1 MNRAALLAARA
12 VFAAF
17 WLATAAYCV
26 IAFIPFTYV
35 EVIQFQVVPA
45 LSAFARWHPYLFW
58 IALGAAWLTLRED
71 LRRPATRRWVIGFLA
86 VSGAMGLALLFR
98 PLLATLPND
107 ESSLRFGFVALVPLA
122 WVAIID
128 LRGCAGRISWTMP
141 MAGEDGRLF
150 RASFLSAVFLAC
162 VYFGI
167 FLVRF
172 AGDASTGL
180 AGGDLGRAALFSLA
194 SHLLIFAG
202 AFAALSLVRSLAA
215 IAAIPPRAEL
225 VLVAFA
231 AVAVLAAVMRHLVLG
246 ALSLAGRPGIAIAFA
261 LAAVISHAGLSCRLL
276 ASSGRSAPSGIE
288 VFFSPLAPGR
298 DARRLVHVLGL
309 AALAAAAF
317 VLASATAVMDWN
329 FLGQKLTA
337 LLIWA
342 LAFAAF
348 LAIAPSVPRRPRAA
362 ASYLAVAVLVL
373 GAFKGLAATAGV
385 DVATSVDRYAGR
397 DPSFKVLRD
406 LLTRP
411 RGAASRDDSAFYRY
425 LQERTNIPRSVRID
439 PVDVRFVPVVSSS
452 PGPKPNVF
460 IFVID
465 SLRRD
470 YLSPYNPAVSFT
482 PAIGAF
488 ARDSVVF
495 TNAFTRY
502 GGTGLSEPSIWVGG
516 MLPHQQYMTPFYPLN
531 ALQKL
536 VEGENYRSFVSID
549 TILRMILKP
558 DPSTVEIDRGVLTHD
573 LKLERSLADLV
584 SRLRRGE
591 AQGQPVFAYAQPQDL
606 HISTITREGA
616 SVPKGESYPGFYA
629 PYASRL
635 RQADAGFGKFL
646 SALRELG
653 LYDDSIIVLTSDH
666 GDSLGEDGRWGH
678 AYTIF
683 PEILRVPLIVHL
695 PAAMKNR
702 VASNPSGLA
711 FLTDITPT
719 IYSLLGREPELRSGV
734 FGRSLFAARS
744 RDLPAAER
752 ADGNFLVASSY
763 GPVYG
768 ILGGNGRSLYIA
780 DAVNYTDDLYD
791 LTGYPKAPPPALS
804 DEQRAAY
811 RELVRE
817 SVDSIHTFYG
827 VPDAH
832 HGAGGSAPKPGP

>member
-12 VFAAF
+12 LFAGF

-26 IAFIPFTYV
+26 IAFVPFTYV

-45 LSAFARWHPYLFW
+45 LNAFARWHPYLFW
-58 IALGAAWLTLRED
+58 IALAAAWFTLRED
-71 LRRPATRRWVIGFLA
+71 LRRPATRRLVIGFLA
-86 VSGAMGLALLFR
+86 VSGATGLALLFR
-98 PLLATLPND
+98 PLLAALPND
-107 ESSLRFGFVALVPLA
+107 ESSLRFGFVALIPLA

-128 LRGCAGRISWTMP
+128 LRGCAGRISWTP
-141 MAGEDGRLF
+141 PEAGEDGRLF
-150 RASFLSAVFLAC
+150 RASLMSAVFLAC

-180 AGGDLGRAALFSLA
+180 LGQDVRRAALFSLA
-194 SHLLIFAG
+194 SHLVIFAG

-215 IAAIPPRAEL
+215 IAAIRPRAEL
-225 VLVAFA
+225 VLIALA
-231 AVAVLAAVMRHLVLG
+231 AVAGLTAVMHSLVLS
-246 ALSLAGRPGIAIAFA
+246 ALSLAGRPEIAIAFA
-261 LAAVISHAGLSCRLL
+261 TAIVVAHLGLACRLF

-298 DARRLVHVLGL
+298 DTRRLVHVLGL

-317 VLASATAVMDWN
+317 GLASATSVMDWN
-329 FLGQKLTA
+329 FLGQKLSA
-337 LLIWA
+337 LLIWV
-342 LAFAAF
+342 LIFAAF
-348 LAIAPSVPRRPRAA
+348 LAIAPSGPGRPRAVVW
-362 ASYLAVAVLVL
+362 YLGVAVLVL
-373 GAFKGLAATAGV
+373 CAFKGLAARAGA
-385 DVATSVDRYAGR
+385 DVATSLDRYAGR

-406 LLTRP
+406 LLARP

-425 LQERTNIPRSVRID
+425 LQERTNIPRSVHID
-439 PVDVRFVPVVSSS
+439 SVDVRFVPAIAAS
-452 PGPKPNVF
+452 PNPKPNVF

-470 YLSPYNPAVSFT
+470 YVSPYNPAVSFT
-482 PAIGAF
+482 PAIGEF

-502 GGTGLSEPSIWVGG
+502 GGTGLSQPSIWVGG

-558 DPSTVEIDRGVLTHD
+558 DPATVEIDCGVLTHD

-635 RQADAGFGKFL
+635 KRADAGFGKFL

-695 PAAMKNR
+695 PAAMSSR
-702 VASNPSGLA
+702 VASNPSGVA

-719 IYSLLGREPELRSGV
+719 LYSLLGHEPDLRNDV

-780 DAVNYTDDLYD
+780 DAVNYTDYLFD
-791 LTGYPKAPPPALS
+791 LTGYPSVPPPALG
-804 DEQRAAY
+804 DERRAAY
-811 RELVRE
+811 RELVRAA
-817 SVDSIHTFYG
+817 VDSIHAFYR
-827 VPDAH
+827 VP
-832 HGAGGSAPKPGP
+832 